1 MEKCLATAILGA
13 ALLNKN
19 DRFIRIPLDHG
30 SIETTQILLSMGA
43 KAQESVTSSFP
54 LGLAVLESP
63 HLIPS
68 LLGAGADISSMF
80 KWDSAD
86 SEQKSA
92 TMLEVAVE
100 SAIASRCLDVVK
112 IVLRLGAPV
121 NRVLPD
127 ANMPSALQLAVTQ
140 EFECENLSE
149 DLTVELVQ
157 LLLKR
162 GADIHIPDFLGFYHI
177 PDNFYGGFSD
187 AVRMTLLHSAEAQ
200 GRTSLVK
207 ALVCAGADVN
217 ERAGEKGFTAFQV
230 AARFGNAEM
239 VSYLIQSGANTN
251 VPQIMIFD
259 KPALVAAVAK
269 DDLELVSLLLQTGA
283 DPNIT
288 GMIDV
293 GPMLKMTALQTASC
307 QPESLWS
314 SDDSLTIRLEMVK
327 LLLDAGADPKTPRF
341 TTDTEDRSPLA
352 WAVFSYD
359 TDVVKLLLD
368 HSSRCFNLSRA

>member
-1 MEKCLATAILGA
+1 
-13 ALLNKN
+13 
-19 DRFIRIPLDHG
+19 
-30 SIETTQILLSMGA
+30 MGA

-121 NRVLPD
+121 NRAIPD

-140 EFECENLSE
+140 EFERENLSE

-177 PDNFYGGFSD
+177 PDDFYGGFSD

-200 GRTSLVK
+200 GRTTLVK

-239 VSYLIQSGANTN
+239 VSYLIKSGANTN

-259 KPALVAAVAK
+259 KPTLVAAVAK

-314 SDDSLTIRLEMVK
+314 SDDSPTIRLEMVK